1 MSQQNYPE
9 YGFGLV
15 LSGKEI
21 DNFINRTKVENPYE
35 LQEIDEF
42 GGFAR
47 YYDEECEGKSFTSIS
62 HDYLEDEPM
71 LAFWATHLEKIDDC
85 FFGADFE
92 NTDYLAAKEAKRIG
106 FCKIIPVKELP
117 KGFDMRY
124 FGWIDTLENR
134 KAIENYYNRY

>member
-15 LSGKEI
+15 LSGEEI

-47 YYDEECEGKSFTSIS
+47 YYDEECEGKGFTSIS

-71 LAFWATHLEKIDDC
+71 LAFWATHQPDAFKAVYTEESVVKEFKEKIGKYLPDD
-85 FFGADFE
+85 F
-92 NTDYLAAKEAKRIG
+92 NYISHIG
-106 FCKIIPVKELP
+106 
-117 KGFDMRY
+117 Y
-124 FGWIDTLENR
+124 FQCCI
-134 KAIENYYNRY
+134 YC